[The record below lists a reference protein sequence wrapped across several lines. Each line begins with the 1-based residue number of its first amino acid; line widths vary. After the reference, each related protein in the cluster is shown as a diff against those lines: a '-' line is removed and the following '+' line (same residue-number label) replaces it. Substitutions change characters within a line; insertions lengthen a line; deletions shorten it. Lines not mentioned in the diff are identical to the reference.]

1 MATVM
6 TSTKTGTEQIRRTSY
21 SVSILCAAV
30 SADVGNQWMFRTIAM
45 PMIDATTPI
54 VSI

>member
-6 TSTKTGTEQIRRTSY
+6 TSTKTGTEQISRTSY

-30 SADVGNQWMFRTIAM
+30 AADVGNQWMLRTIAM
-45 PMIDATTPI
+45 PITDATTPI
-54 VSI
+54 VII